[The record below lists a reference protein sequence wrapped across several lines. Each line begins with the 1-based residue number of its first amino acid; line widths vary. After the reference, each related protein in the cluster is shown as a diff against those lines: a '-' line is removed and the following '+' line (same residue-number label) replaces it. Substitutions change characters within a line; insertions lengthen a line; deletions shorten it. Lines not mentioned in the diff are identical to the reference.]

1 MMITKLLSFICGVL
15 VFTVVFLAIERY
27 FDKKAI
33 TTQKEQINTLT
44 GEKMGFVATIE
55 GYEYAKKLSEKRI
68 KQLQEDIKNSSDNK
82 RWASDI
88 VPAGVVRRLC
98 ADGNKACKDKAD

>member
-1 MMITKLLSFICGVL
+1 MLTKFLSFICGVL
-15 VFTVVFLAIERY
+15 FFTIVFLVVERY

-33 TTQKEQINTLT
+33 SEQEEQINALT
-44 GEKMGFVATIE
+44 GEKMGLVATIE

-68 KQLQEDIKNSSDNK
+68 EQLQEDIKNSSDNK

-88 VPAGVVRRLC
+88 VPTGVARSLC
-98 ADGNKACKDKAD
+98 ADGNKACKSKAD

>member
-1 MMITKLLSFICGVL
+1 MLTKFLSFICGIL
-15 VFTVVFLAIERY
+15 IFTVVFLAVERY

-33 TTQKEQINTLT
+33 TTQKEQINALT
-44 GEKMGFVATIE
+44 GEKMGLVATIE

-88 VPAGVVRRLC
+88 VPAGVAGRLC